1 MNTQMIPDGIDPE
14 IDVRLTAMVLGEA
27 SDFEAA
33 QLFELM
39 SQRPELAAWY
49 EQLQRL
55 HGELNQWAML
65 EQHLQGMS
73 TDEQTDAAG
82 PWTLSPEKR
91 ASVLAVL
98 GHGNVESPVKVQH
111 VTTWQKLSSY
121 RPKRRS
127 LWIASG
133 LAASLVMLCSALL
146 LQSVQTTH
154 RNSRDVAMSTNLFRA
169 ATPSAAATD
178 FVPPTSAPPGGHD
191 GLGVGRDLE
200 TSGGG
205 RGLDYTDNFEG
216 RSSTVGDV
224 VATPPAPNVFY
235 SLPSPVGASGPAGAP
250 GAGPTSAPTNTFS
263 LNTPKD
269 AYLQDD
275 VQYVP
280 NPNEPTSSWA
290 YAQQGGS
297 AQPPMASSAPSQ
309 GSGSPSPPSSGA
321 PIGSN
326 AAPNQAD
333 NMLQTVTPRIVIADE
348 VAEMPQVTVPD
359 DGRMM
364 LGGVVVT
371 PTAPATPAIGSP
383 SFEVNGRAELDDLF
397 GLATKSKDVDGLGI
411 SDFEDKSI
419 NATNELLRQEMAR
432 KERELSRTQASRRGS
447 SIAGLENSE
456 RFRDAEPSEEDVLD
470 SKTVDTSRGYF
481 GNEAK
486 GEKSPVPESPAPPT
500 SLGRYD
506 QLVENKPQG
515 DSGMDPFGGEPL
527 AKEPSSGGK
536 AKQSQQG
543 QTWEGSLG
551 GDDFGTIT
559 GTAPNKPAYAE
570 GMYRG
575 SVQAFGGRGGRGG
588 EGLGYQKEDTSRE
601 LSEWEKQSGE
611 DARAKSDGENRWDV
625 AKGKKDG
632 SDWSELNSRPGN
644 GEERKRENLAL
655 GDVKKQESA
664 EEGLALSMDADVKE
678 MEDART
684 RFYRD
689 KGRKLED
696 REQLFSD
703 FAVTGKEIKPRQQLS
718 EKAKPSP
725 GLDETLTEKERFS
738 TFSLH
743 VSDVSFKL
751 ALDSLAKGQ
760 WPEAA
765 KIRLEEF
772 LNAFDYQDPLPSEEE
787 KVACQIE
794 QAIHPF
800 LMQRNMLRVAMRTSA
815 TGRNSA
821 TPLRLTL
828 LLDNSGSMQR
838 ADRAQTVRR
847 AFETL
852 AKQLT
857 PADQVTLISFSNEP
871 KLRADRVSGSD
882 IMNFVSML
890 ENSPVEG
897 GTNLE
902 AALQLAFEKAQEA
915 KTDGA
920 QSRVILM
927 TDGAVNL
934 GDADPSRLSQLVLKM
949 RDNGIAFDAAGI
961 SAQDLNDEVLEA
973 LTRQGDGRYYLLD
986 NAEQVDGG
994 FAQQIAGA
1002 LRPSAKNVKVQ
1013 VEFNPQRVQSYK
1025 LLGFEKH
1032 VLNKEDFRNDKVDAA
1047 ELAAAEAGVAL
1058 YHYEVLP
1065 DGVGDVGSVSVR
1077 FQDMTT
1083 GLMVEK
1089 RWPIAYE
1096 PSTARLDQANSSMK
1110 LATSAVL
1117 FAAHLKG
1124 EPLGENV
1131 DLPFI
1136 AETLGS
1142 LDSSYSNVERVHQ
1155 LRQMV
1160 ESARQI
1166 AGASSGKR

>member
-111 VTTWQKLSSY
+111 VTTWHKLSSY

-371 PTAPATPAIGSP
+371 PTAPAAPAIGSP
-383 SFEVNGRAELDDLF
+383 SSEVNGRAELDDLF
-397 GLATKSKDVDGLGI
+397 GLATKAKDVDGLGI

-419 NATNELLRQEMAR
+419 SATNELLRQEMAR
-432 KERELSRTQASRRGS
+432 KELELSSTQASRRGS

-551 GDDFGTIT
+551 GDDFGT
-559 GTAPNKPAYAE
+559 
-570 GMYRG
+570 
-575 SVQAFGGRGGRGG
+575 
-588 EGLGYQKEDTSRE
+588 
-601 LSEWEKQSGE
+601 
-611 DARAKSDGENRWDV
+611 
-625 AKGKKDG
+625 
-632 SDWSELNSRPGN
+632 
-644 GEERKRENLAL
+644 
-655 GDVKKQESA
+655 
-664 EEGLALSMDADVKE
+664 
-678 MEDART
+678 
-684 RFYRD
+684 
-689 KGRKLED
+689 
-696 REQLFSD
+696 
-703 FAVTGKEIKPRQQLS
+703 
-718 EKAKPSP
+718 
-725 GLDETLTEKERFS
+725 
-738 TFSLH
+738 
-743 VSDVSFKL
+743 
-751 ALDSLAKGQ
+751 
-760 WPEAA
+760 
-765 KIRLEEF
+765 
-772 LNAFDYQDPLPSEEE
+772 
-787 KVACQIE
+787 
-794 QAIHPF
+794 
-800 LMQRNMLRVAMRTSA
+800 
-815 TGRNSA
+815 
-821 TPLRLTL
+821 
-828 LLDNSGSMQR
+828 
-838 ADRAQTVRR
+838 
-847 AFETL
+847 
-852 AKQLT
+852 
-857 PADQVTLISFSNEP
+857 
-871 KLRADRVSGSD
+871 
-882 IMNFVSML
+882 
-890 ENSPVEG
+890 
-897 GTNLE
+897 
-902 AALQLAFEKAQEA
+902 
-915 KTDGA
+915 
-920 QSRVILM
+920 
-927 TDGAVNL
+927 
-934 GDADPSRLSQLVLKM
+934 
-949 RDNGIAFDAAGI
+949 
-961 SAQDLNDEVLEA
+961 
-973 LTRQGDGRYYLLD
+973 
-986 NAEQVDGG
+986 
-994 FAQQIAGA
+994 
-1002 LRPSAKNVKVQ
+1002 
-1013 VEFNPQRVQSYK
+1013 
-1025 LLGFEKH
+1025 
-1032 VLNKEDFRNDKVDAA
+1032 
-1047 ELAAAEAGVAL
+1047 
-1058 YHYEVLP
+1058 
-1065 DGVGDVGSVSVR
+1065 
-1077 FQDMTT
+1077 
-1083 GLMVEK
+1083 
-1089 RWPIAYE
+1089 
-1096 PSTARLDQANSSMK
+1096 
-1110 LATSAVL
+1110 
-1117 FAAHLKG
+1117 
-1124 EPLGENV
+1124 
-1131 DLPFI
+1131 
-1136 AETLGS
+1136 
-1142 LDSSYSNVERVHQ
+1142 
-1155 LRQMV
+1155 
-1160 ESARQI
+1160 
-1166 AGASSGKR
+1166 

>member
-1 MNTQMIPDGIDPE
+1 MNTDMIPEGIDPE

-33 QLFELM
+33 QLHELM

-49 EQLQRL
+49 QQLQRL

-65 EQHLQGMS
+65 EQHLQGA
-73 TDEQTDAAG
+73 TTEEALDESG

-98 GHGNVESPVKVQH
+98 GHGKVETPAKVLPL
-111 VTTWQKLSSY
+111 TMWQKISQY
-121 RPKRRS
+121 GPKRRG
-127 LWIASG
+127 LWIAAG
-133 LAASLVMLCSALL
+133 VAASLLVVCSTLMMSSRATYHNWRNAVVMRYDSAETT
-146 LQSVQTTH
+146 SV
-154 RNSRDVAMSTNLFRA
+154 AP
-169 ATPSAAATD
+169 TPSSELSSPYFSQD
-178 FVPPTSAPPGGHD
+178 DVEFSPQSPQSN
-191 GLGVGRDLE
+191 
-200 TSGGG
+200 TSGGFAR
-205 RGLDYTDNFEG
+205 RGM
-216 RSSTVGDV
+216 
-224 VATPPAPNVFY
+224 
-235 SLPSPVGASGPAGAP
+235 
-250 GAGPTSAPTNTFS
+250 AGP
-263 LNTPKD
+263 
-269 AYLQDD
+269 
-275 VQYVP
+275 
-280 NPNEPTSSWA
+280 
-290 YAQQGGS
+290 
-297 AQPPMASSAPSQ
+297 
-309 GSGSPSPPSSGA
+309 
-321 PIGSN
+321 SN
-326 AAPNQAD
+326 AAPGYAAPSNTAGLPSSREWKGEVAD
-333 NMLQTVTPRIVIADE
+333 SESGSGGTTRLFASPNTSNSSMQTVTPKVIVEEDTE
-348 VAEMPQVTVPD
+348 QPQFTVP
-359 DGRMM
+359 GGGAMM
-364 LGGVVVT
+364 LGGVVRPTSPAEPDVSAPQSAPNELAPNELAQNQSAPNPSAQNGRAET
-371 PTAPATPAIGSP
+371 DALFGLYATPADDAKTDYYVEPSKRSSETTELFKEEVARSDNQLTDASTYRSLSEKAPANSSDGRKSQLEELQSGLTSGIVDETRGYLRREAASNAPTAPAAPAGPGNIDRLETLAEQKP
-383 SFEVNGRAELDDLF
+383 RA
-397 GLATKSKDVDGLGI
+397 DVEI
-411 SDFEDKSI
+411 
-419 NATNELLRQEMAR
+419 
-432 KERELSRTQASRRGS
+432 
-447 SIAGLENSE
+447 
-456 RFRDAEPSEEDVLD
+456 
-470 SKTVDTSRGYF
+470 
-481 GNEAK
+481 
-486 GEKSPVPESPAPPT
+486 
-500 SLGRYD
+500 
-506 QLVENKPQG
+506 
-515 DSGMDPFGGEPL
+515 DPFGDSIP
-527 AKEPSSGGK
+527 AKKPSSGAGAK
-536 AKQSQQG
+536 AGEKA
-543 QTWEGSLG
+543 TPEDSLRV
-551 GDDFGTIT
+551 DDFGAIT
-559 GTAPNKPAYAE
+559 GGDSAGRMSGAGS
-570 GMYRG
+570 GMG
-575 SVQAFGGRGGRGG
+575 GGRGGLADKSKQ
-588 EGLGYQKEDTSRE
+588 EAEQILSDPEVQLGRDKASKKDSESLWDVEKAKEQSEWSKGRYGAVDQKE
-601 LSEWEKQSGE
+601 Q
-611 DARAKSDGENRWDV
+611 N
-625 AKGKKDG
+625 
-632 SDWSELNSRPGN
+632 
-644 GEERKRENLAL
+644 RENAAL
-655 GDVKKQESA
+655 GDLANQEEFVTDFDAGPQSEIKGGKDA
-664 EEGLALSMDADVKE
+664 TVENKTLMVQGTTLPELRMKSNKNEEETVVATDGAD
-678 MEDART
+678 RWS
-684 RFYRD
+684 RD
-689 KGRKLED
+689 VG
-696 REQLFSD
+696 REQELRERLFFD
-703 FAVTGKEIKPRQQLS
+703 NGAVASTGRQLRQQLP
-718 EKAKPSP
+718 EKARPTP
-725 GLDETLTEKERFS
+725 GLNETLTEKERFS

-794 QAIHPF
+794 QVVHPF
-800 LMQRNMLRVAMRTSA
+800 LMQRNVLRVAMRTSA

-857 PADQVTLISFSNEP
+857 PADQVTLISFANEP
-871 KLRADRVSGSD
+871 KLRADRVNGNE
-882 IMNFVSML
+882 ILNFVNIL

-897 GTNLE
+897 GTNIE
-902 AALQLAFEKAQEA
+902 AALRLALEKAQEA
-915 KTDGA
+915 KTEGA

-934 GDADPSRLSQLVLKM
+934 GDADPSSLSQLVLKM
-949 RDNGIAFDAAGI
+949 RDSGIAFDAAGI

-1013 VEFNPQRVQSYK
+1013 VEFNPQRVRSYK

-1077 FQDMTT
+1077 FQDMAT

-1096 PSTARLDQANSSMK
+1096 PSTSRLDQANSSMK

-1131 DLPFI
+1131 DLQSI

-1142 LDSSYSNVERVHQ
+1142 LDSSYSNLDRVQQ

-1166 AGASSGKR
+1166 AGASSGQR

>member
-146 LQSVQTTH
+146 LQSVRTTH
-154 RNSRDVAMSTNLFRA
+154 HNSRDVAMSTNLFRA

-178 FVPPTSAPPGGHD
+178 FVPPTSAPPGRYD
-191 GLGVGRDLE
+191 GLGVGSALE
-200 TSGGG
+200 SSGGG
-205 RGLDYTDNFEG
+205 RGLDYTDNFEA
-216 RSSTVGDV
+216 RSSTTGPVA
-224 VATPPAPNVFY
+224 ATPPAPNVFY
-235 SLPSPVGASGPAGAP
+235 SLPSPVGASGPAGGP
-250 GAGPTSAPTNTFS
+250 GAGPTSAPTNNFS
-263 LNTPKD
+263 LNIPKD
-269 AYLQDD
+269 HYLQDD
-275 VQYVP
+275 AQYVP
-280 NPNEPTSSWA
+280 NPNEPRSSLEFA
-290 YAQQGGS
+290 RQGGS
-297 AQPPMASSAPSQ
+297 AQPPTASSAPSQ
-309 GSGSPSPPSSGA
+309 TSGSPSPPSSGA
-321 PIGSN
+321 PSVLY
-326 AAPNQAD
+326 AVPSQAGD
-333 NMLQTVTPRIVIADE
+333 MMQTVTPRIVIADE
-348 VAEMPQVTVPD
+348 VEEMPQVTVPD
-359 DGRMM
+359 DGKMM

-371 PTAPATPAIGSP
+371 PTAPAAPVISSP
-383 SFEVNGRAELDDLF
+383 TSEANGRAEVDNLL
-397 GLATKSKDVDGLGI
+397 GLATKAKDVDGLGI
-411 SDFEDKSI
+411 SDFEENKSI
-419 NATNELLRQEMAR
+419 SATNELLREEIAS
-432 KERELSRTQASRRGS
+432 KEGELSSTQESRRGS

-456 RFRDAEPSEEDVLD
+456 RFREAEPSAEDVLD

-486 GEKSPVPESPAPPT
+486 SGEKMSVAESPAPPT
-500 SLGRYD
+500 SLGRLD
-506 QLVENKPQG
+506 QLAENKPQG
-515 DSGMDPFGGEPL
+515 DSGMDPFGGEPP
-527 AKEPSSGGK
+527 AKEPSSGGI
-536 AKQSQQG
+536 AKQNQQA
-543 QTWEGSLG
+543 QALEKSLAEN
-551 GDDFGTIT
+551 DFGTIT
-559 GTAPNKPAYAE
+559 GTAPNKPDAADR
-570 GMYRG
+570 MARG
-575 SVQAFGGRGGRGG
+575 SVQAFGGRGG
-588 EGLGYQKEDTSRE
+588 EGLGYPKEDKSRV
-601 LSEWEKQSGE
+601 LSEFEKRSGE
-611 DARAKSDGENRWDV
+611 DARAKSDGENRWEV
-625 AKGKKDG
+625 AKGKDE
-632 SDWSELNSRPGN
+632 SDWSELNSRPGES
-644 GEERKRENLAL
+644 EERMRENLAL
-655 GDVKKQESA
+655 GDIKKQESA

-678 MEDART
+678 MEEART

-696 REQLFSD
+696 RVQPLSD
-703 FAVTGKEIKPRQQLS
+703 LAVTGKEIKLRQQLS

-725 GLDETLTEKERFS
+725 GLNETLTEKERFS

-800 LMQRNMLRVAMRTSA
+800 LMQRNVLRVAMRTSA

-882 IMNFVSML
+882 IMNFVSIL

-902 AALQLAFEKAQEA
+902 AALQLALEKAQEA
-915 KTDGA
+915 KADGA

-1089 RWPIAYE
+1089 RWPISYE

-1131 DLPFI
+1131 DLQLI
-1136 AETLGS
+1136 AQTLGS
-1142 LDSSYSNVERVHQ
+1142 LDSSYSNLERVQQ

>member
-65 EQHLQGMS
+65 EQHLQGIS

-146 LQSVQTTH
+146 L
-154 RNSRDVAMSTNLFRA
+154 NSSSSALTVARYKNASLPFD
-169 ATPSAAATD
+169 AAATD

-191 GLGVGRDLE
+191 GLGFSRSLE

-216 RSSTVGDV
+216 RASTVGPV

-269 AYLQDD
+269 HYLQDE

-280 NPNEPTSSWA
+280 NPKEPTSSWA

-309 GSGSPSPPSSGA
+309 TSGSPSPPSSGA
-321 PIGSN
+321 PTGSN
-326 AAPNQAD
+326 AAPNQA
-333 NMLQTVTPRIVIADE
+333 NQIAETVAPRIVIADE

-364 LGGVVVT
+364 LGGTVVT
-371 PTAPATPAIGSP
+371 PTAPAAPAIGSP

-397 GLATKSKDVDGLGI
+397 GLATKAKDVDGLGI

-419 NATNELLRQEMAR
+419 SATNELLRQEMAR
-432 KERELSRTQASRRGS
+432 KELELSSTQASRRGS

-456 RFRDAEPSEEDVLD
+456 RFRDAEPSAEDVLD

-500 SLGRYD
+500 SLGRLD

-536 AKQSQQG
+536 AKQNQQG

-559 GTAPNKPAYAE
+559 GTAPNKPDTAARLA
-570 GMYRG
+570 RG
-575 SVQAFGGRGGRGG
+575 SVQAFGGRGG

-611 DARAKSDGENRWDV
+611 DARAKSDGENRWDD

-644 GEERKRENLAL
+644 SEERKRENLAL
-655 GDVKKQESA
+655 GDIKKQESA

-852 AKQLT
+852 AKQLM

-882 IMNFVSML
+882 IMNFVSIL

-1142 LDSSYSNVERVHQ
+1142 LDSSYSNVERVQQ

>member
-1 MNTQMIPDGIDPE
+1 MNTDMIPEGIDPE

-33 QLFELM
+33 QLHELM

-49 EQLQRL
+49 QQLQRL

-65 EQHLQGMS
+65 EQHLQGA
-73 TDEQTDAAG
+73 TTEEALDESG

-98 GHGNVESPVKVQH
+98 GHGKVETPAKVLPL
-111 VTTWQKLSSY
+111 TMLQKISQY
-121 RPKRRS
+121 RPKRRG
-127 LWIASG
+127 LWIAAG
-133 LAASLVMLCSALL
+133 VAASLLMVCSSLMLRSSH
-146 LQSVQTTH
+146 LQ
-154 RNSRDVAMSTNLFRA
+154 RVAFSDK
-169 ATPSAAATD
+169 ATARYEM
-178 FVPPTSAPPGGHD
+178 VPAETPAQARTAPP
-191 GLGVGRDLE
+191 LG
-200 TSGGG
+200 SN
-205 RGLDYTDNFEG
+205 RGLSGTGSFSGHNG
-216 RSSTVGDV
+216 
-224 VATPPAPNVFY
+224 A
-235 SLPSPVGASGPAGAP
+235 PSPSI
-250 GAGPTSAPTNTFS
+250 
-263 LNTPKD
+263 
-269 AYLQDD
+269 
-275 VQYVP
+275 
-280 NPNEPTSSWA
+280 
-290 YAQQGGS
+290 
-297 AQPPMASSAPSQ
+297 APSPRSQ
-309 GSGSPSPPSSGA
+309 DSSGA
-321 PIGSN
+321 TVFFENTDGEAGVEFEAGQDYRFRNLPQAGS
-326 AAPNQAD
+326 APATEQ
-333 NMLQTVTPRIVIADE
+333 
-348 VAEMPQVTVPD
+348 PQVTVPS
-359 DGRMM
+359 GGAMM
-364 LGGVVVT
+364 LGGVVRPTSPAEPDVSAPQSAPNQSAQNGRAET
-371 PTAPATPAIGSP
+371 DALFGLYATPADDAKTDYKRSSETTELFKQEVARSDNQLSDASTYRSLAEEAPANSSDGRKSQLEELQSGLTSGIVDETRGYLRREAASNAPTAPAAPAGPGNIDRLETLAEQKP
-383 SFEVNGRAELDDLF
+383 RA
-397 GLATKSKDVDGLGI
+397 DVEI
-411 SDFEDKSI
+411 
-419 NATNELLRQEMAR
+419 
-432 KERELSRTQASRRGS
+432 
-447 SIAGLENSE
+447 
-456 RFRDAEPSEEDVLD
+456 
-470 SKTVDTSRGYF
+470 
-481 GNEAK
+481 
-486 GEKSPVPESPAPPT
+486 
-500 SLGRYD
+500 
-506 QLVENKPQG
+506 
-515 DSGMDPFGGEPL
+515 DPFGDSIP
-527 AKEPSSGGK
+527 AKKPSSGAWAK
-536 AKQSQQG
+536 AG
-543 QTWEGSLG
+543 ENATPEDGLRV
-551 GDDFGTIT
+551 DDFGAIT
-559 GTAPNKPAYAE
+559 GGDSAGRMSGAGS
-570 GMYRG
+570 GMG
-575 SVQAFGGRGGRGG
+575 GGRGGLADKSKQ
-588 EGLGYQKEDTSRE
+588 EAEQILSDPEVQLGRDKASKKDSESLWDVEKAKEQSEWSKGRYGAVDQKE
-601 LSEWEKQSGE
+601 Q
-611 DARAKSDGENRWDV
+611 N
-625 AKGKKDG
+625 
-632 SDWSELNSRPGN
+632 
-644 GEERKRENLAL
+644 RENAAL
-655 GDVKKQESA
+655 GDLANQEEFVTDFDAGPQSEIKGGKDA
-664 EEGLALSMDADVKE
+664 TVENKSLMVQGTTLPELRMKSNKNEEETVVATDGAD
-678 MEDART
+678 RWS
-684 RFYRD
+684 RD
-689 KGRKLED
+689 VG
-696 REQLFSD
+696 REQELRERLFFD
-703 FAVTGKEIKPRQQLS
+703 NGAVASTGRQLRQQLP
-718 EKAKPSP
+718 EKARPTP
-725 GLDETLTEKERFS
+725 GLNETLTEKERFS

-794 QAIHPF
+794 QVVHPF
-800 LMQRNMLRVAMRTSA
+800 LMQRNVLRVAMRTSA

-857 PADQVTLISFSNEP
+857 PADQVTLISFANEP
-871 KLRADRVSGSD
+871 KLRADRVNGNE
-882 IMNFVSML
+882 ILNFVNIL

-897 GTNLE
+897 GTNIE
-902 AALQLAFEKAQEA
+902 AALRLALEKAQEA
-915 KTDGA
+915 KTEGA

-934 GDADPSRLSQLVLKM
+934 GDADPSSLSQLVLKM
-949 RDNGIAFDAAGI
+949 RDSGIAFDAAGI

-1013 VEFNPQRVQSYK
+1013 VEFNPQRVRSYK

-1096 PSTARLDQANSSMK
+1096 PSTSRLDQANSSMK

-1131 DLPFI
+1131 DLQSI

-1142 LDSSYSNVERVHQ
+1142 LDSSYSNLDRVQQ

-1166 AGASSGKR
+1166 AGASSGQR